1 MSQANGLVIY
11 WVWCWVGNG
20 LLVDLVRRV
29 WLGLASREE
38 IVQHMGKSV
47 SALLH
52 YLRPLVQHQVGFSP
66 GNGDLLCK
74 AETAGLSSS
83 FVRVGDADRL
93 PGDAGVFTQQLPLPK
108 VMGQCGVVLLT
119 DVGKG
124 GSVAVE
130 PQLECDGSLSN
141 VLLGLITTHSLGF
154 VDKGW
159 NLAPS
164 LKRTLCHTPS
174 AVAARLRHVHLLLHQ
189 LGVVGLDVELHV
201 GASGVADLHLLCVEE
216 LVKG

>member
-1 MSQANGLVIY
+1 
-11 WVWCWVGNG
+11 
-20 LLVDLVRRV
+20 
-29 WLGLASREE
+29 
-38 IVQHMGKSV
+38 MGKSV

-108 VMGQCGVVLLT
+108 VMGQGGVVLLT

-124 GSVAVE
+124 GSVVVE
-130 PQLECDGSLSN
+130 PQLEGDGSLSN
-141 VLLGLITTHSLGF
+141 VLLGLITTQSLGF
-154 VDKGW
+154 VDKGCQPQPDPPDQV
-159 NLAPS
+159 NKEPIAHPAPDPIDDQPIGLTHQPAAS
-164 LKRTLCHTPS
+164 TPGPPDDQP
-174 AVAARLRHVHLLLHQ
+174 ADLPEQVAAVPS
-189 LGVVGLDVELHV
+189 VVLDEDPKPQRK
-201 GASGVADLHLLCVEE
+201 SCRRKK
-216 LVKG
+216 LVSYKL